1 MGVRNKKTKMQNQGN
16 GTSAMTTG
24 EAVKAATAAV
34 GRAAQNDFVQKI
46 VDKIKGSENILI
58 ALSRDPSVDEIA
70 AAIGLALFLDG
81 MQKHATAI
89 YSGRTPD
96 ELAFLQPGETFERT
110 TDSLQDFIIS
120 LNKEKADH
128 LRYKLE
134 GDFVKVFIT
143 PYKAKITEEDLTFS
157 HGDYNVDFVI
167 AINVASVANLDEAL
181 REHGRIM
188 HDASAVNITTGEP
201 GRFGEIEWSNPVASS
216 LCEMITDLI
225 FALQG
230 SDEKPLD
237 GDIATA
243 LLTGIVAATDRFSNN
258 RTNPD
263 TLGIASKLMTMGAD
277 QQLITSN
284 IHGNDR
290 VKNVP
295 GQSKLEE
302 VKKPK
307 ELGAMEVDH
316 EEEKASDANA
326 AGNGAGV
333 PSGAGNVAGSGGVT
347 SGTFGVPGMV
357 NPAAQM
363 APSAGGNGSPTP
375 TAVNGTNSATP
386 ESVIVQPVIPG
397 TGNTLVLPGMN
408 GNANGAV
415 GAGNVNSAATANA
428 AGAANAGV
436 ANPSEMRLPGV
447 NMPNVNSGAV
457 NAGAVANAAGGAN
470 GSRSMA
476 TSEPT
481 LPEEKPVG
489 MAIQPPVVEPKKPK
503 NYAEMMEEALAEPIP
518 GLPQE
523 VPQMSTMDILTA
535 QPGVQNDGTANAVAG
550 NGGTA
555 EAAVA
560 GQTPA
565 ASEPIPVMGTGIG
578 IPPVMEMAMNQGN
591 AGAGAPAA
599 NGAGAVPAME
609 PVANPNNGAVL
620 PPPPA
625 PNVTPGMMP
634 PVLPPVQLPT
644 DITG

>member
-1 MGVRNKKTKMQNQGN
+1 MQNQGN
-16 GTSAMTTG
+16 NTSAVSPADSAK
-24 EAVKAATAAV
+24 AVTAAV

-58 ALSRDPSVDEIA
+58 AVSRDPSVDEIA
-70 AAIGLALFLDG
+70 AAVGLTLFLDG

-96 ELAFLQPGETFERT
+96 ELAFLQPGETFEKT

-120 LNKEKADH
+120 LNKDKADH

-143 PYKAKITEEDLTFS
+143 PYKTKITEEDLTFS

-216 LCEMITDLI
+216 LCEMITDLV

-237 GDIATA
+237 RDVATA

-263 TLGIASKLMTMGAD
+263 TLGIASKLMSMGAD

-290 VKNVP
+290 VKNMVGKSEP
-295 GQSKLEE
+295 
-302 VKKPK
+302 VKSEKPK
-307 ELGAMEVDH
+307 EKGAMTVDH
-316 EEEKASDANA
+316 DDES
-326 AGNGAGV
+326 
-333 PSGAGNVAGSGGVT
+333 
-347 SGTFGVPGMV
+347 V
-357 NPAAQM
+357 NPAAQA
-363 APSAGGNGSPTP
+363 APNAGGSGSPEP
-375 TAVNGTNSATP
+375 TAVNGTNNATP

-397 TGNTLVLPGMN
+397 AGDTLVLPGMVPGAGGVT
-408 GNANGAV
+408 GNAVPAANTGVAANNPATVANVSATVPNPGAAVNVNVTVPNPAEMKLPNVVMPV
-415 GAGNVNSAATANA
+415 GAAASNA
-428 AGAANAGV
+428 MT
-436 ANPSEMRLPGV
+436 NPGEMQLPGV
-447 NMPNVNSGAV
+447 NMPSVNVPGAS
-457 NAGAVANAAGGAN
+457 NANAPGV
-470 GSRSMA
+470 RPMA

-481 LPEEKPVG
+481 LPVEKPVG

-503 NYAEMMEEALAEPIP
+503 NYAEMMEEALAEPMP
-518 GLPQE
+518 GMVQE
-523 VPQMSTMDILTA
+523 TAPASTMDILMA
-535 QPGVQNDGTANAVAG
+535 QPGAQGVTNA
-550 NGGTA
+550 
-555 EAAVA
+555 
-560 GQTPA
+560 PA
-565 ASEPIPVMGTGIG
+565 ADAGVAQVPVAPATVAQAPSEPIPVMGTGIG
-578 IPPVMEMAMNQGN
+578 VPPVMQMNANQANANAAGMA
-591 AGAGAPAA
+591 
-599 NGAGAVPAME
+599 AVPAME
-609 PVANPNNGAVL
+609 PVANPMGGAVL

-625 PNVTPGMMP
+625 PNVNAGMMP
-634 PVLPPVQLPT
+634 PVLPPVQVPT